1 MDPLLWLTLCAVL
14 TVLLF
19 DYTNGFHDAA
29 NVVATVIASRAMSPA
44 MAVSVVGVFE
54 FLGPLLGGILMPW
67 LTQYMQ
73 FLQEYRFVV
82 FGPLLILLVIF
93 VPHGIV
99 GSYLVRKARR
109 ASESESQA
117 AAAPESGKAQETPR
131 A

>member
-54 FLGPLLGGILMPW
+54 FLGPLLGGTAVANTIGG
-67 LTQYMQ
+67 
-73 FLQEYRFVV
+73 VV
-82 FGPLLILLVIF
+82 DLAPLPRPLALLV
-93 VPHGIV
+93 
-99 GSYLVRKARR
+99 LV
-109 ASESESQA
+109 SELLGA
-117 AAAPESGKAQETPR
+117 IIWNLLTW
-131 A
+131 